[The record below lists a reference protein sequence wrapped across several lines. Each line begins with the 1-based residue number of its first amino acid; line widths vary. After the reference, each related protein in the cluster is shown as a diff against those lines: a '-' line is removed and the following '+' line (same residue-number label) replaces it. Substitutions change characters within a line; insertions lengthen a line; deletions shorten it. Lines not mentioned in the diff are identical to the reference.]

1 MKEVSAEQ
9 TKKHS
14 PLTLTTNGL
23 KRAIEDVELTIFLG
37 PKSDADARHTEEM
50 YANIDIRPHGGYF
63 EARLRSPSALGDNT
77 GLVQRHLGCLDNDLG
92 GVSFPSARRACVFP
106 RGASPPLFYADAE
119 SFVNLPTLGFLLA
132 APFADVLY
140 AALKN
145 APQGSEAARHFAATL
160 QCLAR
165 QLDALTKTSLIDDQK
180 PDLERRAFFERHCW
194 LWCSGYVK
202 APQNS
207 VAAAGAKAVCNIA
220 VRNVLGFYLGFRCY
234 PEDFMGSVEVCA
246 VFGVPEQFEE

>member
-1 MKEVSAEQ
+1 
-9 TKKHS
+9 
-14 PLTLTTNGL
+14 
-23 KRAIEDVELTIFLG
+23 
-37 PKSDADARHTEEM
+37 M

-180 PDLERRAFFERHCW
+180 PGDPVALFRHSAALQLAYDAVESSSGFPGGDLERRAFFERHCW

-202 APQNS
+202 APQNY

-246 VFGVPEQFEE
+246 VFGVPEQL